1 MTPLLSNPRVRY
13 WNGLA
18 LIIMAMTCLHFENLD
33 EFISSLCLF
42 QAHNKLVELLDAA
55 GIEREMESFS
65 SDPKPA
71 LTNLKV
77 KLLLSYCK

>member
-13 WNGLA
+13 WKGLA
-18 LIIMAMTCLHFENLD
+18 LIIMAMTCLHFESPD
-33 EFISSLCLF
+33 EFISSIYLL

-77 KLLLSYCK
+77 KLLSYCK